1 MFNPE
6 LPLVSENDGPFT
18 PGITF
23 SYSRTSS
30 EVLLISMCPK
40 SGSIVNHTKL
50 AVQPYGADFHPGG
63 TILFTCVCLLAVVWG
78 MIERRGSCQVPGK
91 SGCEGRS
98 RDDHARERL
107 NRLLQVSGGEG

>member
-50 AVQPYGADFHPGG
+50 AVQPYGADFQSHG
-63 TILFTCVCLLAVVWG
+63 TFLFTCAISDLVLGGDRVL
-78 MIERRGSCQVPGK
+78 QPGK
-91 SGCEGRS
+91 SE
-98 RDDHARERL
+98 
-107 NRLLQVSGGEG
+107 SGYT